1 MGSNG
6 KRWKEKEWERYVN
19 QLLATHHAIFG
30 GSYQPVPDLGG
41 DHGLEGFTTDTGEA
55 YQAYADQD
63 SKNNEERTRKQ
74 KKKIRDDLTKLEKYS
89 DFWQKMLGNTKLK
102 KWTLLVP
109 DRDDKEVVK
118 YAKTKARQLAKKG
131 LPFIDPAFFADVKT
145 AEDFPVAK
153 TQLRERAVP
162 LPDAAEVTD
171 EALDAFHQA
180 QPEFI
185 RQLRTKLSKVSPT
198 ASPEDIDG
206 FVDRW
211 LRWHL
216 KSANLLDGLQN
227 SFPILWESLDELIDV
242 TGQSLETDEA
252 FDSRQPAHRLR
263 ETRQEFE
270 KKLSTEEF
278 DFLSLPDRT
287 TVSYGVVAKW
297 LGECPLR
304 FPGGANG

>member
-1 MGSNG
+1 MSSNG
-6 KRWKEKEWERYVN
+6 KSWQEKEWERYVN

-63 SKNNEERTRKQ
+63 SKNNNERTRKQ
-74 KKKIRDDLTKLEKYS
+74 KKKIHEDLAKLEKYS
-89 DFWQKMLGNTKLK
+89 NFWQRMLGDTRLK
-102 KWTLLVP
+102 QWTLLVP

-131 LPFIDPAFFADVKT
+131 LPFIDPSFFADVKT
-145 AEDFPVAK
+145 ADDFPVAK
-153 TQLRERAVP
+153 AQLRERAVP
-162 LPDAAEVTD
+162 LPDAVEVTD
-171 EALDAFHQA
+171 EVIDAFQQA

-185 RQLRTKLSKVSPT
+185 RQLRNKLSKVSPT
-198 ASPEDIDG
+198 ASPEAIDG
-206 FVDRW
+206 FVDHW

-216 KSANLLDGLQN
+216 KSANLLEGLQN
-227 SFPILWESLDELIDV
+227 SFPMLWESLDELIDI

-252 FDSRQPAHRLR
+252 FDSRQPSHRLR

-270 KKLSTEEF
+270 TTLGAQEF
-278 DFLSLPDRT
+278 DFLSSTDRT
-287 TVSYGVVAKW
+287 KVSYGVVAKW
-297 LGECPLR
+297 LGECPLD
-304 FPGGANG
+304 FSGESNG